1 MALMQTKNMTHRSVL
16 LAYRTAKRTMPNLRE
31 LDYLALTIAERA
43 TKKIMA
49 LPFNSSPTAW
59 TEEQLQ
65 KLVDQAESFAATC
78 KDING
83 VCDLAVQIEEY
94 EGTFNDPLGII
105 SRIDQLFTEYGKRTS
120 NTARNA

>member
-1 MALMQTKNMTHRSVL
+1 VSFWLIAPLSAPCQTSG
-16 LAYRTAKRTMPNLRE
+16 E
-31 LDYLALTIAERA
+31 LDYLALTIADRA

-59 TEEQLQ
+59 IEEQLQ
-65 KLVDQAESFAATC
+65 KLVDQAESLAEAC

-83 VCDLAVQIEEY
+83 VCHLAVQIEEY

-105 SRIDQLFTEYGKRTS
+105 SRIDQLSTEYGRRTS
-120 NTARNA
+120 NTASNA